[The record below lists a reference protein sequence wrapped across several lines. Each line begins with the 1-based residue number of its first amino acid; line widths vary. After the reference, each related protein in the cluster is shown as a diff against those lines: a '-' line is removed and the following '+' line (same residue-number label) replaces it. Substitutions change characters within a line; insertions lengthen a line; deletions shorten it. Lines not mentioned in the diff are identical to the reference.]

1 MKLKSIIS
9 ENDRPVERIENQGVK
24 ALSTVELLA
33 VLLNSGTKN
42 SNVLELSAKIL
53 SEYPLEKLQSAS
65 MEQLEKIKGV
75 KKMKAARILAV
86 FELNARIKTKNNGF
100 INNAREAFQAL
111 EDMKPLEIEQ
121 TRGIYLN
128 SRNKILSMKTI
139 STGTLTISLINP
151 REIIKNAINSN
162 AVGVIIAHNH
172 PSGDPT
178 PSLEDIK
185 ATKTLLNACDIVG
198 IQLIDH
204 VIIGDGYFSFKEKKL
219 I

>member
-1 MKLKSIIS
+1 MKLKSIS
-9 ENDRPVERIENQGVK
+9 ESDRPVERIEKHGVK

-42 SNVLELSAKIL
+42 SNVLELSAEIL
-53 SEYPLEKLQSAS
+53 SEYPLEKLQNTSI
-65 MEQLEKIKGV
+65 EQLEKIKGV
-75 KKMKAARILAV
+75 KKMKAARILTA
-86 FELNARIKTKNNGF
+86 FELNARIKKNNNGF
-100 INNAREAFQAL
+100 INNAGEAFQAL
-111 EDMKPLEIEQ
+111 EDMKTLETEQ

-128 SRNKILSMKTI
+128 SRNKILTIKTI
-139 STGTLTISLINP
+139 STGTLTVSLINP
-151 REIIKNAINSN
+151 REIIKNAINTN

-185 ATKTLLNACDIVG
+185 ATTTLLKACSIVG
-198 IQLIDH
+198 IHLIDH

-219 I
+219 L

>member
-100 INNAREAFQAL
+100 INNAKEAFQAL